1 MKLIQQQKISD
12 HLEFMIYEIN
22 QCSDYFMNLDIWS
35 LSELEYIKKLYPKRQ
50 LEYLASR
57 FMLKQ
62 RFIINDEWPLVKNQF
77 GKLYLTNHP
86 IEFSLSHSHRYTGYA
101 FGNHEV
107 GFDLQIYQNKVLR
120 ILQKFLNEAELEI
133 LNQIQDSENFLKNAT
148 LLWSAKEAIYKSF
161 GKKGLAFKHQ
171 ILLNC
176 YYENKSITIS
186 SAQLILSDKSLKY
199 KLLYGLEASYV
210 WAIATLD
217 ELYCSDIDRIAV
229 L

>member
-22 QCSDYFMNLDIWS
+22 EGIDYFMDLDIWS
-35 LSELEYIKKLYPKRQ
+35 FSELEYIKKLYPKRQ

-62 RFIINDEWPLVKNQF
+62 RFIINDEWPLVKNEF

-86 IEFSLSHSHRYTGYA
+86 IEFSLSHSDRYTGYA

-107 GFDLQIYQNKVLR
+107 GFDLQVYQNKVLR

-133 LNQIQDSENFLKNAT
+133 LNQIQDSENFLRSAT

-186 SAQLILSDKSLKY
+186 SARLILPDKSLKY
-199 KLLYGLEASYV
+199 KLFYGLEASFG

-217 ELYCSDIDRIAV
+217 ELDSSDHDWIAV
-229 L
+229 M

>member
-22 QCSDYFMNLDIWS
+22 QGIDYFMDLDIWS
-35 LSELEYIKKLYPKRQ
+35 FSELEYIKKLYPKRQ

-62 RFIINDEWPLVKNQF
+62 RFIINDEWPLVKNEF
-77 GKLYLTNHP
+77 GKLSLTNHP
-86 IEFSLSHSHRYTGYA
+86 IEFSLSHSDRYTGYA

-107 GFDLQIYQNKVLR
+107 GFDLQVYQNKVLR
-120 ILQKFLNEAELEI
+120 ILQKFLNEAELDI
-133 LNQIQDSENFLKNAT
+133 LNQIQDSENYLRSAT

-186 SAQLILSDKSLKY
+186 SARLILSDESLKY
-199 KLLYGLEASYV
+199 KLFYGLEESFG

-217 ELYCSDIDRIAV
+217 ELYSSDHDWVAV
-229 L
+229 M